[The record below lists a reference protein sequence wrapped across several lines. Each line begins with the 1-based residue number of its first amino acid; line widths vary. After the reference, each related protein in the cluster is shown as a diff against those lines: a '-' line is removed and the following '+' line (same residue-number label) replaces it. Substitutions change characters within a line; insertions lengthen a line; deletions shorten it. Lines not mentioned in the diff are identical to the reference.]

1 MSDSTL
7 NNDNA
12 STEDALKTFALAQ
25 DATNESEDA
34 YANDTTEDSTN
45 AQSIVSNAPRHGFE
59 RLDKSI
65 MPFGGKQY
73 PSNIEFDV
81 RAANTAEIRHWSSL
95 DDTANPRIL
104 LDYFNDIIDKCVKV
118 LNGSTTD
125 IKEADR
131 LWFIFYIHE
140 LTFAEAEKPT
150 ILKCTCSNEN
160 CKHTWNSQLKYSA
173 LQYNL
178 PSDKM
183 LKYLNKSTGS
193 FDIVTKS
200 YGTITM
206 NVSPTINVGKHG
218 LAFMKNKTEDWLK
231 TNKAFLE
238 IAELLVQIN
247 SDVIESKAFQK
258 AYNDW
263 CSWDGKQI
271 STMIELAKLVK
282 MTIKPSIQSKC
293 PKCNTISD
301 QDFDLEGGIKSMFL
315 PVSNIDSELL

>member
-7 NNDNA
+7 NNDIA
-12 STEDALKTFALAQ
+12 SNEDALKTFALAK

-45 AQSIVSNAPRHGFE
+45 VQSIVSNAPRHGFE

-131 LWFIFYIHE
+131 LISVSFFLCKKDCDLITAFLHIEDLLLDIHNFYIFFWFFQFRNIYIE
-140 LTFAEAEKPT
+140 YT
-150 ILKCTCSNEN
+150 ILIF
-160 CKHTWNSQLKYSA
+160 A
-173 LQYNL
+173 
-178 PSDKM
+178 
-183 LKYLNKSTGS
+183 
-193 FDIVTKS
+193 FDIFNITVLRYFKS
-200 YGTITM
+200 SY
-206 NVSPTINVGKHG
+206 K
-218 LAFMKNKTEDWLK
+218 
-231 TNKAFLE
+231 
-238 IAELLVQIN
+238 
-247 SDVIESKAFQK
+247 
-258 AYNDW
+258 
-263 CSWDGKQI
+263 
-271 STMIELAKLVK
+271 
-282 MTIKPSIQSKC
+282 
-293 PKCNTISD
+293 
-301 QDFDLEGGIKSMFL
+301 
-315 PVSNIDSELL
+315 